1 MSADSPLRRQ
11 LSLMVVTD
19 PRATGG
25 LIDAARKV
33 LGAGAPAIQLR
44 WKGATARQLFEAAE
58 ALKPV
63 AADAGALFIVNDRL
77 DVALAARADGVHLG
91 DDDIPLEV
99 ARRIAPPPFVIGRS
113 VDTVEEALA
122 AARSGADYLGAGPVY
137 GTTSKT
143 DTGPVMGLDLLG
155 KVCSSAD
162 VPVVG
167 IGGIGIGGA
176 APVVEAGA
184 AGAAVLGFIMFAD
197 DPAAATRALLSEV
210 STRGVR

>member
-1 MSADSPLRRQ
+1 MSAEPPLRRQ
-11 LSLMVVTD
+11 LALMVVTD

-25 LIDAARKV
+25 LIEAAGKA

-63 AADAGALFIVNDRL
+63 AAHAGALFIVNDRL
-77 DVALAARADGVHLG
+77 DVALATGADGVHLG

-113 VDTVEEALA
+113 VDTVDEALA
-122 AARSGADYLGAGPVY
+122 VARAGADYLGAGPVY
-137 GTTSKT
+137 GTTSKA
-143 DTGPVMGLDLLG
+143 DTGPLMGLDLLG
-155 KVCSSAD
+155 KICSAVD
-162 VPVVG
+162 VPIVG

-176 APVVEAGA
+176 APVVGAGA
-184 AGAAVLGFIMFAD
+184 AGVAVLGSIMFAD
-197 DPAAATRALLSEV
+197 DPAAATRALLGEV